1 MCCEPAR
8 TRSSRYG
15 VARAL
20 WRVIALTGLLW
31 LALSVEAQA
40 SVAAVG
46 TAAPV
51 PAAAHP

>member
-1 MCCEPAR
+1 MCCEPTR

-15 VARAL
+15 ITRAL

-31 LALSVEAQA
+31 LALSVRA
-40 SVAAVG
+40 SDAAVG
-46 TAAPV
+46 TPAPI